1 MYKLVKEIVNYL
13 NEINRG
19 MFTKENIKDFIKDYI
34 YIINSE
40 GVESIINS
48 LKVEY
53 MESKDVKIL
62 CFIERLE
69 SVC

>member
-48 LKVEY
+48 LIVEY